1 MGTSPKMRQ
10 FKINPV
16 ELLIFSVVS
25 LMLLN
30 SVYNLFY
37 EHPGF
42 QASGLLTL
50 GTGGRESDSAKS
62 AGAQATPMFLSYDFK
77 CDANTEQSTAAG
89 KVRLGGGFCGQPGGG
104 PVTLGTEG
112 RGLASEGQRLVKIDV
127 ANTANKFSATVFT
140 DSGASK
146 FTTDYIPLNQGKNP
160 IQVDFTYAGGKTVS
174 QTFNIERN

>member
-1 MGTSPKMRQ
+1 MGHSPKIKQ

-16 ELLIFSVVS
+16 ELVIFSVVS

-42 QASGLLTL
+42 HPTSLSTLNSSHDTETPKVGVQA
-50 GTGGRESDSAKS
+50 A
-62 AGAQATPMFLSYDFK
+62 PMFLSYDLN
-77 CDANTEQSTAAG
+77 CESNSDQTTAAG

-104 PVTLGTEG
+104 PEIFATSG
-112 RGLASEGQRLVKIDV
+112 RSLASETQKLLKINV
-127 ANTANKFSATVFT
+127 VNTANKFSATVFT
-140 DSGASK
+140 DAGASK

-160 IQVDFTYAGGKTVS
+160 IQVDFFYVGGKTVT
-174 QTFNIERN
+174 QTFNLERN